1 MGKLTKRVIA
11 IMCIFMMVI
20 SMVTVVEAVD
30 TNGKVTVTN
39 VKPGETYKI
48 FKILT
53 LESFDETKGAYSY
66 IRNGDSWDG
75 FINSSVAKKYI
86 ETNNDGYVTFKDD
99 QKNEIGARN
108 FGLLAME
115 YAKNKNISPT
125 AIAKASNETNAK
137 VVFENLPLGYYL
149 VETSTGTACSIDTT
163 HPKVE
168 IRDKHASPSVSK
180 LVANGGTISNN
191 KKRNSMNRGDNVFF
205 ETIIN
210 VKPHVTNYCLHD
222 YMDSYLKY
230 NSVLKDGIAYYSNE
244 KDESLKRKS
253 LKKYN
258 DYVSTTNTNDG
269 CNFHLTFTDSF
280 YKKYQ
285 DDIDSGKLTQIYIKY
300 LVILSDDAPIDT
312 PLVNTSYLTY
322 GENSRTEESKTETFT
337 YSIPIFKYTGYNK
350 ALAGAKFILS
360 KDSNPTETNALKFVQ
375 SGSNFDYN
383 SKNGNVTLTSY
394 SDGKINIKG
403 IQADTYYLKEIEA
416 PKGYNLIK
424 TPIKIVVTSDTD
436 GKGVVKVD
444 NDVVDQVNVLNN
456 YGSLL
461 PNTGGMGTTLIYAIG
476 CILVLSSGVVLF
488 LKRRTK

>member
-1 MGKLTKRVIA
+1 MEKLTKRVIA
-11 IMCIFMMVI
+11 IMCIFIMVI
-20 SMVTVVEAVD
+20 SMATVVEAVD

-53 LESFDETKGAYSY
+53 LESFDETKRAYSY

-75 FINSSVAKKYI
+75 FINSSAARNYI
-86 ETNNDGYVTFKDD
+86 DINNDGYVTFKDD

-115 YAKNKNISPT
+115 YAKKNNIPSIKT
-125 AIAKASNETNAK
+125 AIASDKK
-137 VVFENLPLGYYL
+137 VVFENLQLGYYL
-149 VETSTGTACSIDTT
+149 VETSAGTACSIDTT
-163 HPKVE
+163 HPEVE

-244 KDESLKRKS
+244 KNESQKRKT
-253 LKKYN
+253 LVKGT
-258 DYVSTTNTNDG
+258 DYVATTKTNDG
-269 CNFHLTFTDSF
+269 CNFHVTFTKAF
-280 YKKYQ
+280 YEKYQ
-285 DDIDSGKLTQIYIKY
+285 ADIDSGDLTQIYIKY
-300 LVILSDDAPIDT
+300 LVKLSDDAPIDI

-360 KDSNPTETNALKFVQ
+360 KDSNPTEDNALKFVQ

-383 SKNGNVTLTSY
+383 SKSGNITLTSY

-444 NDVVDQVNVLNN
+444 NEVVDQVNVLNN

-461 PNTGGMGTTLIYAIG
+461 PSTGGMGTTLIYAIG

>member
-1 MGKLTKRVIA
+1 MEKLTKRVIA
-11 IMCIFMMVI
+11 IMCIFIMVI
-20 SMVTVVEAVD
+20 SMATVVEAVD

-53 LESFDETKGAYSY
+53 LESFDETKRAYSY

-75 FINSSVAKKYI
+75 FFNSSAARNYI
-86 ETNNDGYVTFKDD
+86 DINNDGYVTFKDD

-115 YAKNKNISPT
+115 YAKKNNIPSIKT
-125 AIAKASNETNAK
+125 AIASDKK

-149 VETSTGTACSIDTT
+149 VETSTGRACSIDTT
-163 HPKVE
+163 HPEVE

-244 KDESLKRKS
+244 KNESQKRKT
-253 LKKYN
+253 LVKGT
-258 DYVSTTNTNDG
+258 DYVATTKTNDD
-269 CNFHLTFTDSF
+269 CNFHVTFTDAF

-285 DDIDSGKLTQIYIKY
+285 ADIDSGKLTQIYIKY
-300 LVILSDDAPIDT
+300 MATMKDDAPIDT

-360 KDSNPTETNALKFVQ
+360 KDSNPTEGNALKFVQ

-444 NDVVDQVNVLNN
+444 NEVVDQVNVLNN

-461 PNTGGMGTTLIYAIG
+461 PSTGGMGTTLIYAIG

>member
-1 MGKLTKRVIA
+1 MEKLTKRVIA
-11 IMCIFMMVI
+11 IMCIFIMVI
-20 SMVTVVEAVD
+20 SMATVVEAVD

-53 LESFDETKGAYSY
+53 LESFDETKRAYSY

-75 FINSSVAKKYI
+75 FINSSAARNYI
-86 ETNNDGYVTFKDD
+86 DINNDGYVTFKDD

-115 YAKNKNISPT
+115 YAKKNNIPSIKT
-125 AIAKASNETNAK
+125 AIASDKK
-137 VVFENLPLGYYL
+137 VVFENLQLGYYL
-149 VETSTGTACSIDTT
+149 VETSAGTACSIDTT
-163 HPKVE
+163 HPEVE

-180 LVANGGTISNN
+180 LFANGGTISNN

-244 KDESLKRKS
+244 KNESQKRKT
-253 LKKYN
+253 LVKGT
-258 DYVSTTNTNDG
+258 DYVATTKTNDG
-269 CNFHLTFTDSF
+269 CNFHVTFTKAF
-280 YKKYQ
+280 YEKYQ
-285 DDIDSGKLTQIYIKY
+285 ADIDSGDLTQIYIKY
-300 LVILSDDAPIDT
+300 LVKLSDDAPIDI

-360 KDSNPTETNALKFVQ
+360 KDSNPTEDNALKFVQ

-383 SKNGNVTLTSY
+383 SKSGNITLTSY

-444 NDVVDQVNVLNN
+444 NEVVDQVNVLNN

-461 PNTGGMGTTLIYAIG
+461 PSTGGMGTTLIYAIG

>member
-1 MGKLTKRVIA
+1 
-11 IMCIFMMVI
+11 MCIFIMVI
-20 SMVTVVEAVD
+20 SMATVVEAVD

-53 LESFDETKGAYSY
+53 LESFDETKRAYSY

-75 FINSSVAKKYI
+75 FINSSAARNYI
-86 ETNNDGYVTFKDD
+86 DINNDGYVTFKDD

-115 YAKNKNISPT
+115 YAKKNNIPSIKT
-125 AIAKASNETNAK
+125 AIASDKK

-149 VETSTGTACSIDTT
+149 VETSTGRACSIDTT
-163 HPKVE
+163 HPEVE

-244 KDESLKRKS
+244 KNESQKRKT
-253 LKKYN
+253 LVKGT
-258 DYVSTTNTNDG
+258 DYVATTKTNDG
-269 CNFHLTFTDSF
+269 CNFHVTFTKAF
-280 YKKYQ
+280 YEKYQ
-285 DDIDSGKLTQIYIKY
+285 ADIDSGDLTQIYIKY
-300 LVILSDDAPIDT
+300 LVKLSDDAPIDI

-322 GENSRTEESKTETFT
+322 GENLRTEESKTETFT

-360 KDSNPTETNALKFVQ
+360 KDSNPTEDNALKFVQ

-383 SKNGNVTLTSY
+383 SKSGNITLTSY

-444 NDVVDQVNVLNN
+444 NEVVDQVNVLNN

-461 PNTGGMGTTLIYAIG
+461 PSTGGMGTTLIYAIG